1 MTWAFICIISKFK
14 ESLETRVTCT
24 LLSEMK
30 GLKKENKELKEQMV
44 SLEAALEKKDNLFPI

>member
-24 LLSEMK
+24 LK

-44 SLEAALEKKDNLFPI
+44 SLEAALEKNDNLFPR